1 MTGHGGRRRRTAP
14 VMRHSEKGQST
25 TMMKLA
31 LIATTAVAATIG
43 LAATVHADDTYD
55 FRSPS
60 GNVGCKMSA
69 GGAMC
74 EIKDYTWFIARP
86 AGYTM
91 GGKGNR
97 FILDVGRAPIGGDWH
112 SDHEFPDGAPTLGYG
127 QKRVVGSIT
136 CDSEPTGVTCSDS
149 TTAHF
154 FRVSRD
160 SYELG

>member
-1 MTGHGGRRRRTAP
+1 
-14 VMRHSEKGQST
+14 MRHSEKGQST

-43 LAATVHADDTYD
+43 LAATAHADDTYD

-97 FILDVGRAPIGGDWH
+97 FILDVGRAPIAGDWH
-112 SDHEFPDGAPTLGYG
+112 SDHEFPDGAATLDYG

-136 CDSEPTGVTCSDS
+136 CDSEPSGVTCSDAG
-149 TTAHF
+149 TGHF

-160 SYELG
+160 SYQVG